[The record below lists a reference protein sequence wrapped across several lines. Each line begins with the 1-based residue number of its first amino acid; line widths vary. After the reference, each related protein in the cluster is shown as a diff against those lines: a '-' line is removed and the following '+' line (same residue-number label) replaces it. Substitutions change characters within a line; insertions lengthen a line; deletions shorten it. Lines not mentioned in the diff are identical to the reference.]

1 MKQHPSVVRGGNRQV
16 RTLALTVVVVG
27 LLALLVR
34 GIGFPLLGNPF
45 GTETVDRSS
54 PPLLTSLMDLSRFQ
68 AASGTY
74 QVVVDVEK
82 DVKRVPSLVAG
93 ERTLFLAQGSVDAYV
108 DFTGLGKSSVMAT
121 ADGSRVDIT
130 LPHAALSEARV
141 DPKNS
146 RVISRDR
153 GVLDRLGGVFSDDP
167 TSDRELF
174 VKSQER
180 MAAAARESGL
190 TDRAEDNTKKM
201 LTELLA
207 PLGYDDVRITYKD
220 DVRP

>member
-1 MKQHPSVVRGGNRQV
+1 M
-16 RTLALTVVVVG
+16 RTIALTIVVIGV
-27 LLALLVR
+27 LALLVR
-34 GIGFPLLGNPF
+34 GIGFPSIGNPF
-45 GTETVDRSS
+45 GTETVDRSA
-54 PPLLTSLMDLSRFQ
+54 PPLLTSLEDLARFQ

-74 QVVVDVEK
+74 QVIVDLEK

-108 DFTGLGKSSVMAT
+108 DFTGLGASSVEVS
-121 ADGSRVDIT
+121 ADGTRVDIT
-130 LPHAALSEARV
+130 LPPAALSEARV

-174 VKSQER
+174 VESQDR

-190 TDRAEDNTKKM
+190 TDRAEDNTQKM
-201 LTELLA
+201 LEGLLA
-207 PLGYDDVRITYKD
+207 PLGYDDVRITYED